1 MITIRPAAERGHVQ
15 SSWLDT
21 YHSFSFGEYH
31 DSRYL
36 GVSNLR
42 VINEDTIAPGQGF
55 ATHGHTDMEIVT
67 VVLEGELAHRDSLGN
82 GSVIRP
88 GDIQYMSA
96 GTGVR
101 HSEFNPSPN
110 IPVHLL
116 QIWLEP
122 NLLGVAPAYA
132 QQHFPPETRQGQLV
146 LLVSPDGRDG
156 SMATHQDACLSGTR
170 LDAGQSVTQPLA
182 CGRQAY
188 VQVARGRAAI
198 NGHFLT
204 AGDGVHLV
212 DELSL
217 QIEGLDD
224 AELLVFDLP

>member
-1 MITIRPAAERGHVQ
+1 MLIVRPAAERGHVR

-55 ATHGHTDMEIVT
+55 ATHGHNDMEIVT

-82 GSVIRP
+82 GAVIRP
-88 GDIQYMSA
+88 GDIQHMSA

-101 HSEFNPSPN
+101 HSEFNPSSDV
-110 IPVHLL
+110 PVHLL

-122 NLLGVAPAYA
+122 NVLGVAPAYA
-132 QQHFPPETRQGQLV
+132 QQHFPLEARRGRLV

-156 SMATHQDACLSGTR
+156 SLATHQDACLSGTR
-170 LDAGQSVTQPLA
+170 LDAGQSVTHTLA
-182 CGRQAY
+182 SGRPAY
-188 VQVARGRAAI
+188 VQVARGHATV
-198 NGHFLT
+198 NGHPLT
-204 AGDGVHLV
+204 AGDGAHLL